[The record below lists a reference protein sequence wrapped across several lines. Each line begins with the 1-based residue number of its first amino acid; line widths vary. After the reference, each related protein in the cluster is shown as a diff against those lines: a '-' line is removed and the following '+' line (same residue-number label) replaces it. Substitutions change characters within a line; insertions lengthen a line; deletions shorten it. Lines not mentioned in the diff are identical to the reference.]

1 VPRPRPLARSSRSLT
16 AALLVALVLAGALA
30 QGDAPT
36 DAPERRLITID
47 SSGGTQS
54 GNLRFGPI
62 VYEHP
67 EPDGVVATVSTLT
80 IRGPRAELRAPE
92 GALIGQSQGLR
103 DATFDGGVVVT
114 RGRLTATGA
123 SLRYSEATGLGV
135 LEGDAQVRVAPASE
149 GEREVLIT
157 ALSVTFDV
165 DTDTSVSEGD
175 VVLLNGDQSAFAE
188 RLEYEETAGLGV
200 LSGTERPEVT
210 RTAEDG
216 GLLRIV
222 ADEIRVLTD
231 LAALYAAGS
240 VEVVDGDVRS
250 TGDEVFYDD
259 EQEVAEVLG
268 NPAVAVDSAAG
279 VRLETARV
287 RQDVRFRFVEAM
299 DASLPTP
306 FTADQFR
313 LAREVGED

>member
-1 VPRPRPLARSSRSLT
+1 MPRPRPLT
-16 AALLVALVLAGALA
+16 AALLAALVLAGALA

-36 DAPERRLITID
+36 AAPERRLITID
-47 SSGGTQS
+47 ASGGTQS

-62 VYEHP
+62 RSEHP
-67 EPDGVVATVSTLT
+67 EPDGVVAPVSTLT

-103 DATFDGGVVVT
+103 EATFDGGVVVT

-149 GEREVLIT
+149 GEREVVIT

-165 DTDTSVSEGD
+165 DTDTSVSAGD
-175 VVLLNGDQSAFAE
+175 VVLLNGDQEATAE

-200 LSGTERPEVT
+200 LSGAERPEVT

-222 ADEIRVLTD
+222 ANEIRVLTD
-231 LAALYAAGS
+231 LAALYAVGT
-240 VEVVDGDVRS
+240 VEVIDGDVRS

>member
-1 VPRPRPLARSSRSLT
+1 MPRPRPLARSSRSLT

>member
-1 VPRPRPLARSSRSLT
+1 V
-16 AALLVALVLAGALA
+16 LLVALVLAAALA

-36 DAPERRLITID
+36 AAPERRLITID

-103 DATFDGGVVVT
+103 EATFEGGVVVT

-123 SLRYSEATGLGV
+123 ALRYSEATGLGV
-135 LEGDAQVRVAPASE
+135 LEGDAEVRIAPASE

-157 ALSVTFDV
+157 AISVTFDV

-175 VVLLNGDQSAFAE
+175 VVLLNGDQSALAE

-210 RTAEDG
+210 RSAEDG

-268 NPAVAVDSAAG
+268 SPAVAVDSAAG